1 MPVKPSPAS
10 QVPRPAVS
18 ERVRLRAGEELE
30 TFAHVTFADESGVNL
45 GITEPCEGPA
55 QLVFSHPRGV
65 FCLEG
70 ELARHGDGVRLT
82 VETQTRLDQRRNAYR
97 LEIRNP
103 IAIVRRDGQELECRT
118 ADLSLTGVRILG
130 ADQLIE
136 GETVELSLQIEGIG
150 LEVEAQVV
158 RQGVDGCGVTFGE
171 LDLRVEHRLSTFLAE
186 AQRAALLA
194 A

>member
-1 MPVKPSPAS
+1 MPAKPAPAT
-10 QVPRPAVS
+10 QQPRPDVS
-18 ERVRLRAGEELE
+18 ERVRLRAGDVE
-30 TFAHVTFADESGVNL
+30 TFAHVTFADDTGVNL
-45 GITEPCEGPA
+45 ATSEPSSGPA

-70 ELARHGDGVRLT
+70 ELSRHGDGVRLT
-82 VETQTRLDQRRNAYR
+82 IETQVRLDQRRNAFR

-103 IAIVRRDGQELECRT
+103 IVIVRRDGQQLECRT

-136 GETVELSLQIEGIG
+136 GEAVDLSLQIEGIG
-150 LEVEAQVV
+150 LEVSATVV
-158 RQGVDGCGVTFGE
+158 RQGLDGCAVTFGE
-171 LDLRVEHRLSTFLAE
+171 LDQRVEHRLGTWLAE